1 MLRWLD
7 GLNSTKAQPNENL
20 GREFLELFAL
30 GEGHYSE
37 RDVREIARTRPA
49 SARSISQKHR
59 DEFDPA
65 DFDDGEKTILGQ
77 TGRWG
82 LDDVVRI
89 ACRQPAAAMHVA
101 RRLYRTFISDT
112 DEPDARAARTSGRRH
127 APKETWTLP
136 RASRWCCARGSF
148 TARMPGERI
157 KSPVALAIGAI
168 RACEV
173 FAPPPDLVEL
183 DIHLTRM
190 GQRLF
195 YPPNVAGW
203 PGGLAWLGG

>member
-1 MLRWLD
+1 MT
-7 GLNSTKAQPNENL
+7 G
-20 GREFLELFAL
+20 
-30 GEGHYSE
+30 Y
-37 RDVREIARTRPA
+37 REIDFL
-49 SARSISQKHR
+49 QKR
-59 DEFDPA
+59 DAFDPA
-65 DFDDGEKTILGQ
+65 DHDDGEKTILGQ

-82 LDDVVRI
+82 RDDVVRI
-89 ACRQPAAAMHVA
+89 VCTQPAAATHIA

-112 DEPDARAARTSGRRH
+112 DEPTPGLLAPLAEAMRRNGDVDVAPGIEMVLRSRLFHSEQCRTNRV
-127 APKETWTLP
+127 
-136 RASRWCCARGSF
+136 
-148 TARMPGERI
+148 

-168 RACEV
+168 RASEA

-203 PGGLAWLGG
+203 PGGLAWLRGSTLLARELRGLAD